1 MINKCCLVFP
11 NQLFKDSNLISTNNH
26 IFLVEEYLFFK
37 QYKFHKQKISFHRST
52 MKFYED
58 YLKSQGVRVSYIDS
72 NDNESN
78 ILYLLDMLKSQGFNL
93 IEMYDP
99 VDYLLN
105 KRIKRKCNEHNID
118 LLVHESPHFL
128 NSNDDLEDF
137 FKESKKKFFQTSF
150 YKSERK
156 KRNILI
162 DSDGRPEGGEWTYD
176 ILNRK
181 KYPKGEIPP
190 KIYIPKETRYIKD
203 SQIYTNKYFKENYG
217 KMGLFN
223 YPITF
228 DESEKWFD
236 DFLENRFM
244 MFGDYEDAIVKD
256 ETTLNHSIL
265 SPLMNVG
272 LLSPKHVISKS
283 VDFSKKNNISINS
296 TEGFIRQIIGWRE
309 FIRGIYKAKGS
320 YERTLNYWG
329 FKRKIPRSFYTGE
342 TGIEPIDNSI
352 KKVLKTGYLHHIER
366 LMILG
371 NFMLLCEFDPD
382 EVYIWFMELFIDS
395 YDWVMVPNV
404 YGMSQFAD
412 GGLMSTKPYISSSNY
427 VYKMSDYK
435 KGDWDIVWDGL
446 FWRFM
451 DKQRDFFIKNPRLRM
466 LVNTFDKMSSEKKE
480 NHIINAEKFLDKID
494 NEK

>member
-11 NQLFKDSNLISTNNH
+11 NQLFKDSILINTNNH

-58 YLKSQGVRVSYIDS
+58 YLKSQGIRVSYINS
-72 NDNESN
+72 NDNESD
-78 ILYLLDMLKSQGFNL
+78 ILNLLDMLKSQGINL

-128 NSNDDLEDF
+128 NTNEDLEDF

-190 KIYIPKETRYIKD
+190 KIDFPEETRYIND
-203 SQIYTNKYFKENYG
+203 SNSYTNKYFKENYG
-217 KMGLFN
+217 EMGLFN

-265 SPLMNVG
+265 SP
-272 LLSPKHVISKS
+272 
-283 VDFSKKNNISINS
+283 
-296 TEGFIRQIIGWRE
+296 IGWRE

-329 FKRKIPRSFYTGE
+329 FRRKIPRSFYTGE

-366 LMILG
+366 LMVLG
-371 NFMLLCEFDPD
+371 NFMLLCEFAPD
-382 EVYIWFMELFIDS
+382 EVYKWFMELFIDS

-435 KGDWDIVWDGL
+435 KGEWDIVWDGL

>member
-1 MINKCCLVFP
+1 
-11 NQLFKDSNLISTNNH
+11 
-26 IFLVEEYLFFK
+26 
-37 QYKFHKQKISFHRST
+37 

-58 YLKSQGVRVSYIDS
+58 YLKSQDLKVTYINS

-78 ILYLLDMLKSQGFNL
+78 ILSLLDTLKSKGFNH

-105 KRIKRKCNEHNID
+105 KRIKSKCNEHNIK

-128 NSNDDLEDF
+128 NSNEDLENF

-150 YKSERK
+150 YKTERK

-181 KYPKGEIPP
+181 KYPKGKIPP
-190 KIYIPKETRYIKD
+190 KIDIPRETKYIKD
-203 SQIYTNKYFKENYG
+203 SQLYTDENFKENYG

-223 YPITF
+223 YPVTF

-244 MFGDYEDAIVKD
+244 MFGDYEDAIVK
-256 ETTLNHSIL
+256 EEITLNHSIL

-272 LLSPKHVISKS
+272 LISPRYVITKS
-283 VDFSKKNNISINS
+283 IDFSKENNIPINS
-296 TEGFIRQIIGWRE
+296 TEGFVRQIIGWRE
-309 FIRGIYKAKGS
+309 FIRGIYTAKGS
-320 YERTLNYWG
+320 FERTLNYWG

-342 TGIEPIDNSI
+342 TGIEPIDVSI
-352 KKVLKTGYLHHIER
+352 KKVLRTGYLHHIER

-382 EVYIWFMELFIDS
+382 EVYKWFMELFIDS

-427 VYKMSDYK
+427 VYKMSDFK
-435 KGDWDIVWDGL
+435 KGEWDIIWDGL

-451 DKQRDFFIKNPRLRM
+451 DKQREFFIKNPRLRM
-466 LVNTFDKMSSEKKE
+466 LINTFDKMSSERKE
-480 NHIINAEKFLDKID
+480 SHITNAEKFLEKIN

>member
-1 MINKCCLVFP
+1 
-11 NQLFKDSNLISTNNH
+11 
-26 IFLVEEYLFFK
+26 
-37 QYKFHKQKISFHRST
+37 

-58 YLKSQGVRVSYIDS
+58 YLKSQDVKVTYINS

-78 ILYLLDMLKSQGFNL
+78 ILSLLDTVKSQGFNH

-105 KRIKRKCNEHNID
+105 KRIKRKCNEHNIK

-128 NSNDDLEDF
+128 NTNEDLENF

-150 YKSERK
+150 YKTERK

-181 KYPKGEIPP
+181 KYPKEEIPP
-190 KIYIPKETRYIKD
+190 KIDIPKETKYIKD
-203 SQIYTNKYFKENYG
+203 SQLYTDENFKENYG

-223 YPITF
+223 YPVTF

-244 MFGDYEDAIVKD
+244 MFGDYEDAIVK
-256 ETTLNHSIL
+256 EEVTLNHSIL
-265 SPLMNVG
+265 SPLMNIG
-272 LLSPKHVISKS
+272 LISPRHVITKS
-283 VDFSKKNNISINS
+283 INFSRENNIPINS
-296 TEGFIRQIIGWRE
+296 TEGFVRQIIGWRE
-309 FIRGIYKAKGS
+309 FIRGIYTAKGS

-342 TGIEPIDNSI
+342 TGIEPIDVSI
-352 KKVLKTGYLHHIER
+352 KKVLRTGYLHHIER

-382 EVYIWFMELFIDS
+382 EVYKWFMELFIDS

-427 VYKMSDYK
+427 VYKMSDFK
-435 KGDWDIVWDGL
+435 KGEWDIIWDGL

-466 LVNTFDKMSSEKKE
+466 LVNTFDKMSSERKE
-480 NHIINAEKFLDKID
+480 SHITNAEKFLEKID